1 MVQTALG
8 RWLQRQLEIRQLSQ
22 MAAAA
27 QAGVGVGTL
36 SDILRRG
43 HIPKV
48 ETLFRLADFFD
59 TPRGELLRLAAEEP
73 PAPDEAEAEEEAL
86 IRELVQEFRQV
97 PDAWKREVLAQVALF
112 ARLARRPPWRI
123 IGDEEEEKDE
133 PIASDQD
140 AAA

>member
-8 RWLQRQLEIRQLSQ
+8 RWLQRQLEARQLSQ

-48 ETLFRLADFFD
+48 ETLFRLADFFGA
-59 TPRGELLRLAAEEP
+59 PRREVLHLAAEELP
-73 PAPDEAEAEEEAL
+73 VLDEAKEEEEAL
-86 IRELVQEFRQV
+86 IRELVEEFRQV

-123 IGDEEEEKDE
+123 IGEEEEKDE
-133 PIASDQD
+133 PTASDLD
-140 AAA
+140 AAAA